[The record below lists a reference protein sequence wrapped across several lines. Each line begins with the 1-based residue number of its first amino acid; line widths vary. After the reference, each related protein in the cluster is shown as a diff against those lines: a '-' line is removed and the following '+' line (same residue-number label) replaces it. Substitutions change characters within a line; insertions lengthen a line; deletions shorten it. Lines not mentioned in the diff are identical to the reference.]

1 VANNPQIRNFASQ
14 TATYGLSAMRSGE
27 SPPSLGLS
35 GSGEIQQMI
44 AAPLAALA
52 LITAAAV
59 SPLEQSG
66 PSGMAMTMPQK
77 RAALQPVLQTATEC
91 VARTVAADMKAKPN
105 AELGD
110 LIVDSMATC
119 ASPMRTMIETY
130 DHYFGVGSGEAF
142 FVGPYL
148 ELLPKAVDKMVQDLK
163 HGVSQRDTQSR

>member
-1 VANNPQIRNFASQ
+1 
-14 TATYGLSAMRSGE
+14 
-27 SPPSLGLS
+27 
-35 GSGEIQQMI
+35 MI

-52 LITAAAV
+52 LLTTVAV

-66 PSGMAMTMPQK
+66 PSGMAMTLPQK

-91 VARTVAADMKAKPN
+91 VARTVAADLKTKPT
-105 AELGD
+105 ADLGD

-119 ASPMRTMIETY
+119 AGSMRAMIEAY

-148 ELLPKAVDKMVQDLK
+148 ELLPKAVDRLVQDSK
-163 HGVSQRDTQSR
+163 H

>member
-1 VANNPQIRNFASQ
+1 
-14 TATYGLSAMRSGE
+14 
-27 SPPSLGLS
+27 
-35 GSGEIQQMI
+35 MI

-52 LITAAAV
+52 LITAVAV

-91 VARTVAADMKAKPN
+91 VARTVAADMKAKPS
-105 AELGD
+105 ADLGD

-119 ASPMRTMIETY
+119 ANPMRTMIETY

-148 ELLPKAVDKMVQDLK
+148 ELLPKAVDKMV
-163 HGVSQRDTQSR
+163 HESQRDTQSR

>member
-1 VANNPQIRNFASQ
+1 
-14 TATYGLSAMRSGE
+14 M
-27 SPPSLGLS
+27 S

-44 AAPLAALA
+44 AAPFAALA
-52 LITAAAV
+52 LMTAVAV

-66 PSGMAMTMPQK
+66 PSGMTMTMPQK

-91 VARTVAADMKAKPN
+91 VARTVAADMKAKPT

-119 ASPMRTMIETY
+119 ASSMRTMIETY
-130 DHYFGVGSGEAF
+130 DRYFGVGSGEAF

-163 HGVSQRDTQSR
+163 H